1 MAQSDG
7 HRRVLMLLR
16 IPGLLWLPRLG
27 NPRQCRPRS
36 RSPILQHPTE
46 NRGSCIMS
54 IDAYDIASVAEPDK
68 EADQTAPRASVRD
81 LNVTF
86 QRRGVPLNALR
97 GVSLDIQ
104 PGEVLALVGE
114 SGSGKSVLGMALLGL
129 LAGEPA
135 PVITGSAEVCG
146 VDMVTASA

>member
-16 IPGLLWLPRLG
+16 APGLLWRTPIGQPAPAPTADPLPRFG
-27 NPRQCRPRS
+27 
-36 RSPILQHPTE
+36 HPTG

-68 EADQTAPRASVRD
+68 EADQTAPRARVRD

-104 PGEVLALVGE
+104 PGEVLA
-114 SGSGKSVLGMALLGL
+114 
-129 LAGEPA
+129 
-135 PVITGSAEVCG
+135 
-146 VDMVTASA
+146 